1 MTITDNT
8 NQPNESQ
15 TSEEA
20 MNHDTQ
26 NHEPETPDT
35 EPKFS
40 MEAAAANILQES
52 SEDKNAAFR
61 PENLR
66 ILAHLQNENP
76 AAYEKMR
83 DDLQQYKIVGRL
95 DAAVAAQKKT
105 MRAEAN
111 MGAKNQTN
119 DLLSVASVAEYFRD
133 TDDIP
138 FADIIGEDGY
148 HQTWAVKGEGF
159 GRWVRGEY
167 YKRNKAAISSEAF
180 NNAINTLAAR
190 AVTEGMVKPV
200 ALRCGRLDGKI
211 YIDLCNDKWQAIEL
225 SKDGYKIVDNP
236 PLRFRRRKGM
246 KALPMPE
253 SGGTIMDFRRFV
265 NVPDERGFILVVS
278 WLLAALSGHGPFPV
292 LIVVGEQGTSK
303 STLMSLLR
311 QLVDPNT
318 APLRTLPREVR
329 DLFIAA
335 NSAWVL
341 AFDNLSNM
349 KDWISDALCRLATGG
364 GFATRTLY
372 TDEDEML
379 FDAMRPIMMNGIE
392 NVAPRGDLIDRAI
405 VLILEPIAEESRK
418 TAKEIQADFDAA
430 APRILGALLDV
441 MAHGLRML
449 PETKLDRPPRMA
461 DFALWATACE
471 TAVWSKNAFMD
482 AYETNRAEANQD
494 IIAASV
500 LATAVYEFVQSRD
513 EPWIGTA
520 TDLLSLLRTFV
531 TDDNILRDKHLW
543 PTTSRVLSE
552 RLRRVASALRRIGVE
567 VAYERGDKSVR
578 HICLSRAA
586 PNGQKPATCAT
597 SPTAPDSNADDAEII
612 ADVAEGAT
620 KPNTKLTKRGGSKS
634 QSQGRTGRTKT
645 AD

>member
-1 MTITDNT
+1 MTIADT
-8 NQPNESQ
+8 NNQSDETKNN
-15 TSEEA
+15 EEA
-20 MNHDTQ
+20 MNYDTQ
-26 NHEPETPDT
+26 TLEPEVLDT
-35 EPKFS
+35 EPMFS
-40 MEAAAANILQES
+40 MEAAIATILQEC

-61 PENLR
+61 PDNLR

-83 DDLQQYKIVGRL
+83 DELQKYKIVGRL
-95 DAAVAAQKKT
+95 DAAVAAQRKVI
-105 MRAEAN
+105 RVEAN
-111 MGAKNQTN
+111 AGAKSQTG
-119 DLLSVASVAEYFRD
+119 DLLTVASAAEYFRD
-133 TDDIP
+133 ADDIP

-148 HQTWAVKGEGF
+148 RQTWAVTGEGF
-159 GRWVRGEY
+159 KRWLRGEY
-167 YKRNKAAISSEAF
+167 YRKNKASISSEAF
-180 NNAINTLAAR
+180 NTAINTLAAR
-190 AVTEGMVKPV
+190 AVTEGAIKPV

-211 YIDLCNDKWQAIEL
+211 YIDLCNDKWQAIEV
-225 SKDGYKIVDNP
+225 SVDGYRIVDNP

-246 KALPMPE
+246 KALPVPE
-253 SGGTIMDFRRFV
+253 SGGSIIDLRRFV
-265 NVPDERGFILVVS
+265 NVPNEQGFILIVS

-311 QLVDPNT
+311 QLVDPNS

-405 VLILEPIAEESRK
+405 VLMLEPIAEESRK

-430 APRILGALLDV
+430 APRILGALLDMMV
-441 MAHGLRML
+441 HGLGKL
-449 PETKLDRPPRMA
+449 PETKLERPPRMA

-471 TAVWSKNAFMD
+471 TAVWSKSAFID

-500 LATAVYEFVQSRD
+500 LATAVYEFMQGRE

-520 TDLLSLLRTFV
+520 TDLLTLLRTFV
-531 TDDNILRDKHLW
+531 PDDNVLRDKHLW
-543 PTTSRVLSE
+543 PSTSRVLSE

-586 PNGQKPATCAT
+586 PNAQKPATCAT
-597 SPTAPDSNADDAEII
+597 APAKPGDNADDAEI
-612 ADVAEGAT
+612 AAEVAEAS
-620 KPNTKLTKRGGSKS
+620 PERNSKLTKRSGSKGKS
-634 QSQGRTGRTKT
+634 QVRKSRTKRVN
-645 AD
+645 